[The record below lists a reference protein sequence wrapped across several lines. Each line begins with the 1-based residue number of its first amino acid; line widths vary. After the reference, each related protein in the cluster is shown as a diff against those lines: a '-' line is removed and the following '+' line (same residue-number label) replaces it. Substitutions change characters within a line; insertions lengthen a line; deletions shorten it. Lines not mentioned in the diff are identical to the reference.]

1 MKTSQCRLV
10 PPEPR
15 CSKSVCHARFQQF
28 KICLSY
34 TGAVIDLGNTVNQLA
49 RGTRE
54 RLAMLA
60 LGDSVYL
67 VLESQLR
74 SHLGGKSGSAGTD

>member
-1 MKTSQCRLV
+1 MKTSQRRLV

-15 CSKSVCHARFQQF
+15 CSKSVCRARFQQF
-28 KICLSY
+28 KICQSY
-34 TGAVIDLGNTVNQLA
+34 TDAVIDLGNTVNQFA
-49 RGTRE
+49 RRTRE
-54 RLAMLA
+54 RLTMLA

-67 VLESQLR
+67 VLESWLR